1 MIDRLP
7 GTTIEIAV
15 SNAEAARAFLDN
27 AFTCG
32 GLMMSQVARLTGLEP
47 YMIQNWVKRGFLP
60 PPQKKLYSKRQFCR
74 IAIINMLRD
83 SLQIEKIT
91 GLLSYINGR
100 LDDESDDI
108 IDDSALYLYYI
119 DAISKLEHPVID
131 EAYISE
137 HLQRVVADYSEPF
150 PGARKRL
157 VKVLAVMINAHLASI
172 LRKRAED
179 ILNTLD

>member
-1 MIDRLP
+1 
-7 GTTIEIAV
+7 
-15 SNAEAARAFLDN
+15 
-27 AFTCG
+27 
-32 GLMMSQVARLTGLEP
+32 
-47 YMIQNWVKRGFLP
+47 
-60 PPQKKLYSKRQFCR
+60 
-74 IAIINMLRD
+74 MLRD

>member
-1 MIDRLP
+1 MINKLP
-7 GTTIEIAV
+7 GTTVEIGV
-15 SNAEAARAFLDN
+15 SNVMEAGNFLDN
-27 AFTCG
+27 AFACG

-60 PPQKKLYSKRQFCR
+60 PPTQKLYSKRQFCR

-108 IDDSALYLYYI
+108 IDDSDLYLYYI
-119 DAISKLEHPVID
+119 AAVCNLEKPIID
-131 EAYISE
+131 SEYIAGHIE
-137 HLQRVVADYSEPF
+137 KVVSDFSEPF
-150 PGARKRL
+150 PGAKKRL
-157 VKVLAVMINAHLASI
+157 CKVLAVMLNAHFASI
-172 LRKRAED
+172 LRKRAEE
-179 ILNTLD
+179 IMNTLD